1 MVAPSDSDE
10 SRTHSPRGEP
20 SEASGGPK
28 GPPPPMPVSAK
39 GSPPSEAVAGRGAPS
54 GPPPP
59 TPASIMEP
67 PSLGVNPS
75 NGGAVL
81 SATVGEG
88 GVTPPKRGVTPPTIA
103 PNLVPHAKTGTATV
117 AHPGTG
123 EVNITRGVT
132 PPVIEALRITRSHNE
147 TFSHGLASPIVLL
160 IVLKTF
166 IEDNRRW
173 RYAIRGEKH
182 AVLATVEDNS
192 LSHGMSGI
200 NCYHHSGILTEA

>member
-39 GSPPSEAVAGRGAPS
+39 GSPPSAAVAGRGAPS

-88 GVTPPKRGVTPPTIA
+88 GVTPPKGGVTPPTIA

-123 EVNITRGVT
+123 EVNITTTAAGVNQ
-132 PPVIEALRITRSHNE
+132 ANL
-147 TFSHGLASPIVLL
+147 
-160 IVLKTF
+160 
-166 IEDNRRW
+166 
-173 RYAIRGEKH
+173 
-182 AVLATVEDNS
+182 
-192 LSHGMSGI
+192 LSHEVGI
-200 NCYHHSGILTEA
+200 EGASNLPLLRVSLPHQLLFNVEIVVRTDPSQRL